1 MIVLMLRSRMLQGR
15 CETDKKA
22 LYDLPVKEGIFMPT
36 FGIFVLASC
45 IEKCYNIR

>member
-22 LYDLPVKEGIFMPT
+22 LYDLALKDGIFMPT
-36 FGIFVLASC
+36 FGIFVLAFC
-45 IEKCYNIR
+45 IDE

>member
-22 LYDLPVKEGIFMPT
+22 LYDLLVKEGIFMPT
-36 FGIFVLASC
+36 FGIFVLAFC
-45 IEKCYNIR
+45 IDEWYNVR